1 MYSSKIFVSEG
12 KYKNNLK
19 NREYQKKKY
28 FTVLIFI
35 MFMPCFTTKSRGFTK
50 ILPRSVLSSRSEN
63 TGPVTRYHVKS
74 SQMRKETPLQ
84 LLKPEHV
91 QYFYFLEAKFIN
103 VFRMR

>member
-1 MYSSKIFVSEG
+1 MYSSKIFVSEE

-50 ILPRSVLSSRSEN
+50 ILPRSVLVHAVRILDLSLDIMLS
-63 TGPVTRYHVKS
+63 PPK
-74 SQMRKETPLQ
+74 
-84 LLKPEHV
+84 
-91 QYFYFLEAKFIN
+91 
-103 VFRMR
+103 